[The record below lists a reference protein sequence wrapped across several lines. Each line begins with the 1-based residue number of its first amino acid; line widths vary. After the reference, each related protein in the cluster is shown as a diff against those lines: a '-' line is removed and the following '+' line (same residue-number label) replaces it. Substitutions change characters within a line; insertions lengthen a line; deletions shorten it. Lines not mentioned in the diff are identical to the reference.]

1 MADHTRE
8 EKLQLLNE
16 MIQGIPYAMLSTIDD
31 TGEIHSRPMAAQ
43 QADFDGTLWFI
54 TRVKTA
60 KCLEIQKDKRVN
72 VSYAEPDENRFVS
85 MSGTAEIVQDHEKL
99 KALWTPWYKAWF
111 VQGVD
116 DPQLT
121 LIRVNITHAEY
132 WDATRSVIRVSGI
145 DEKLDLA
152 A

>member
-8 EKLQLLNE
+8 EKLQLLDE

-31 TGEIHSRPMAAQ
+31 AGEIHSRPMAAQ
-43 QADFDGTLWFI
+43 QSSFDGTLWFL
-54 TRVKTA
+54 TRGKTA
-60 KCLEIQKDKRVN
+60 KCLEIRKDKRVN

-85 MSGTAEIVQDHEKL
+85 MSGNAEVIHDDAKL
-99 KALWTPWYKAWF
+99 KALWSPLYKAWF
-111 VQGVD
+111 PNGVD
-116 DPQLT
+116 DPELS
-121 LIRVNITHAEY
+121 LIRVTITHAEY